1 MGGLLRSLIFP
12 LLAAVIAG
20 LHYATVLLGC
30 AAKLAQPAYDFFLA
44 GEAFFTKSH
53 ASSFQPGSF

>member
-12 LLAAVIAG
+12 LLAAVLAG

-30 AAKLAQPAYDFFLA
+30 AAKLAQPAYDSFLA

-53 ASSFQPGSF
+53 ASSF